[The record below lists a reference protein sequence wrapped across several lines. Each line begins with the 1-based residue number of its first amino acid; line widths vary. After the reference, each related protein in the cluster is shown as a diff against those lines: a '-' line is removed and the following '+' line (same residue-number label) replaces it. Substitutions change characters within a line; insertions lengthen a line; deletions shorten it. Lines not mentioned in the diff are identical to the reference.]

1 MAAFVQIYIE
11 KIKIRANGSHLSS
24 CIMIE
29 SGFLIWVNLPTFAV

>member
-11 KIKIRANGSHLSS
+11 KIKICTNERRLSS